1 LSATEQKETVA
12 GEASIADQNVK
23 GKIVE
28 FAWQLQRDGLKE
40 ESIKTYVQ
48 WLNMLLRKGANLFA
62 PETVKEVL
70 ARQKWGN
77 ATKSLVIAAY
87 DKFAS
92 LYEIRW
98 KPPKCENT
106 RKLPFI
112 PLEQEIDDLVASCGK
127 KTSAILRLIKETG
140 IRIGEALRIRWIHL
154 DLERNI
160 LVLNDPEKHG
170 QPRMFKI
177 SNQLVAMLNRLPKA
191 TDEIFGKTQV
201 KSAESSLR
209 LQRNRAAT
217 KLGNPR
223 LRQIHFH
230 TLRHWKAT
238 MEYQK
243 TKSIIHVMQKLG
255 HRNINSTMIYTHIID
270 IETKDEYHS
279 AVAKNIEEAGKL
291 VETGFDYVCSHEG
304 LMLFRRR
311 KQKNA

>member
-1 LSATEQKETVA
+1 
-12 GEASIADQNVK
+12 
-23 GKIVE
+23 
-28 FAWQLQRDGLKE
+28 
-40 ESIKTYVQ
+40 
-48 WLNMLLRKGANLFA
+48 M
-62 PETVKEVL
+62 
-70 ARQKWGN
+70 
-77 ATKSLVIAAY
+77 
-87 DKFAS
+87 
-92 LYEIRW
+92 
-98 KPPKCENT
+98 
-106 RKLPFI
+106 
-112 PLEQEIDDLVASCGK
+112 
-127 KTSAILRLIKETG
+127 
-140 IRIGEALRIRWIHL
+140 
-154 DLERNI
+154 
-160 LVLNDPEKHG
+160 LNDPEKHG

-191 TDEIFGKTQV
+191 TDEVFGKTQV

-311 KQKNA
+311 K